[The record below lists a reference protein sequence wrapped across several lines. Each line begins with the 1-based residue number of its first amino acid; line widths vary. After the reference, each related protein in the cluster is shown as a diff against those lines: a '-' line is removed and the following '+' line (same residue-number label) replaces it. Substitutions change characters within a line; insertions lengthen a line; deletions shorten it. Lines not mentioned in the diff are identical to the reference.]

1 MSTLLDAPPDAARGR
16 GSAVVD
22 IYDADQLRHAI
33 GSGKVRTFLRG
44 DGSVTDLVNA
54 VKFRQLPRTALLQPR
69 KYRSVEHRP
78 GMWVPKHEL
87 DAAGYQPDETRDFG
101 TNLWVTAGWARI
113 LGNLTAVPTSTQVFD
128 ATHTRIGV
136 GNGVTAAAVG
146 NTDLAASA
154 GSTNRQFK
162 LVDSGPT
169 IAASGGTGS
178 VAWPA
183 TFATG
188 QANFVWA
195 EWCVDNG
202 TADGTTVVAVMIN
215 RAVPNSLL
223 TKTSAVAITLTTTL
237 AGT

>member
-1 MSTLLDAPPDAARGR
+1 MTTLEAPPDVARGR
-16 GSAVVD
+16 GSAVAD
-22 IYDADQLRHAI
+22 IWDADQLRHAI
-33 GSGKVRTFLRG
+33 ASGRVRTFLRG
-44 DGSVTDLVNA
+44 DGSVEDLVNA
-54 VKFRQLPRTALLQPR
+54 VRFRQLPRTALLQPR
-69 KYRSVEHRP
+69 KYMSAEHRP

-87 DAAGYQPDETRDFG
+87 TAAGYSPDETRDFG
-101 TNLWVTAGWARI
+101 TNLWTTAGWQNRVLA
-113 LGNLTAVPTSTQVFD
+113 NLTAVPASTAVFD

-183 TFATG
+183 TFGTG
-188 QANFVWA
+188 VGNFVWA

-202 TADGTTVVAVMIN
+202 TADGTTVTATMLN